1 MNGVWLAGLMK
12 PQPTKITASTI
23 DTFRTT
29 MTLLTHADSE
39 IPRINRPERIARITT
54 AGMFMIPVTPSAEVS
69 NGEWY
74 HWYGISIP
82 MNISTRFAYSLQAIA
97 TVAAPTAYSSTRS
110 QPITHATSSP
120 IVA

>member
-1 MNGVWLAGLMK
+1 MK
-12 PQPTKITASTI
+12 PQPTKITARTI
-23 DTFRTT
+23 DTLRTT
-29 MTLLTHADSE
+29 IRLLTHADSE
-39 IPRINRPERIARITT
+39 MPRISRPDRIARMTT
-54 AGMFMIPVTPSAEVS
+54 AGMFMIPVTPSADVS

-82 MNISTRFAYSLQAIA
+82 TNISTRMAYSLQAIA

-110 QPITHATSSP
+110 QSMTHATSSP